1 VEAIKEKRWRELD
14 LTPRQ
19 RALCEVAEKMS
30 AHPTRM
36 VEADWQPLRDLG
48 FTDEALLE
56 VGHVVALF
64 NYYTRMAD
72 GFGLQ
77 LDPQTEEAA
86 RTGVPLRRPGESDSP
101 RKP

>member
-1 VEAIKEKRWRELD
+1 
-14 LTPRQ
+14 
-19 RALCEVAEKMS
+19 VAEKMS
-30 AHPTRM
+30 AEPTRM
-36 VEADWQPLRDLG
+36 VEADWQPLRELG
-48 FTDEALLE
+48 FSDEALLE

-86 RTGVPLRRPGESDSP
+86 RTGVPLQLPGDAAP
-101 RKP
+101 